1 MTETASAFTRED
13 EDLVRR
19 CRPSQRPSSLSPTGE
34 LSERQAASMGP
45 GKSELER
52 ESFSSVLIV
61 TLIARW
67 VVGLRYHPAGCGHW
81 RAKSR

>member
-1 MTETASAFTRED
+1 
-13 EDLVRR
+13 
-19 CRPSQRPSSLSPTGE
+19 
-34 LSERQAASMGP
+34 MGP

-67 VVGLRYHPAGCGHW
+67 VVGLRYHPAAAVTGGQSLDD
-81 RAKSR
+81 ASL